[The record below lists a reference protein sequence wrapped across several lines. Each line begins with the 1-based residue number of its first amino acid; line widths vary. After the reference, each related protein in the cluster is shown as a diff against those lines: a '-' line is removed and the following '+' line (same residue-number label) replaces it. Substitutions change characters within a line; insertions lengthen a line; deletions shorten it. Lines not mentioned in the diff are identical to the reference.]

1 MRKVHDDHQREG
13 WLGLLACL
21 RLAVLFA
28 GIVASLSWAGAA
40 PRPETVIDI
49 PILAAGYGTK
59 FYEETARQFEA
70 LRPGVKIRLYGDPR
84 MAEQVRVRV
93 IGGSYPDVTTVD
105 LPWPKLIAEGKVVDL
120 TPYLNGPNWEG
131 DARWKDTF
139 LPGALEGWRL
149 GGHTYALPFAYSCW
163 TLFYN
168 KRIFSRL
175 GIREPATW
183 DEFFAACDRI
193 RRAGIAPVAL
203 PGVYLRYGDTFLL
216 AAYYNQVGK
225 TGWDAYNALAPGAR
239 TSPAF
244 IRAAGVVRRLA
255 AEDLMSGWEGMTH
268 TGAQLAFLD
277 GRAAMTVSGS
287 WFVNEMKGKIP
298 PGFEL
303 GAMNFPVWP
312 NGVADRSAIQTSSD
326 YYFVFKQADPR
337 RTQIAVDF
345 LRYLTSRARAAAF
358 VAQLDS
364 PVAVKGVSLDRF
376 SPLMRESAR
385 VIYRAKAAYSSPP
398 RMLQPEGLLQVMT
411 DARQKL
417 FEGQTTPA
425 AFGARLEAAA
435 KASRERLAN
444 PNAVVIRHPVAGRIL
459 IALVMV
465 AALGFAGLKLVLS
478 RRRPP
483 AAALRES
490 GDAGG
495 RPAVD
500 ARPHLGWGRA
510 AGFVGPAFVL
520 YALFI
525 LAPGLVSLGWAF
537 TRSNG
542 LGGHVWVG
550 LTNFKWLVFE
560 SDAFWFALRNN
571 GFLVV
576 VPAAVVIPL
585 SLGLAYLIHRGV
597 WGGKALRT
605 ILLFPNL
612 LGGVAATLLW
622 MNAYEPHGGL
632 VNAGLSALGR
642 AVGWHWLA
650 GFNGFPWLAPEYL
663 YWSMIPIYVW
673 MACGFNLI
681 LYLAAMEGVDA
692 ELYEAAA
699 IDGAP
704 QWRQFF
710 SITLPMIREVVAI
723 SAVFLVIGGLN
734 AFEMVWLLTS
744 QDPSTSLHTLGT
756 LLVTTLFKEFDVGRA
771 TAIAATMLALVLA
784 ASAAL
789 LGGVRRADD

>member
-1 MRKVHDDHQREG
+1 MRSDHDNRRLSSRPQPWAGFR
-13 WLGLLACL
+13 LAALLAL
-21 RLAVLFA
+21 VLTQL
-28 GIVASLSWAGAA
+28 VSSRAA
-40 PRPETVIDI
+40 PSQPAETVIDI
-49 PILAAGYGTK
+49 PILAAGYGTR

-70 LRPGVKIRLYGDPR
+70 LRPGVKIHLYGDPR

-93 IGGSYPDVTTVD
+93 IGGSHPDITTVD
-105 LPWPKLIAEGKVVDL
+105 LPWPKLIAEGKLVDL
-120 TPYLNGPNWEG
+120 TPYLDGPDWEG
-131 DARWKDTF
+131 DARWRDTF
-139 LPGALEGWRL
+139 LPGALEGWQV

-163 TLFYN
+163 TIFYN
-168 KRIFSRL
+168 RRIFERL
-175 GIREPATW
+175 GLREPRTW
-183 DEFFAACDRI
+183 DDFFAACDRI
-193 RRAGIAPVAL
+193 RKAGIAPLAL

-216 AAYYNQVGK
+216 AAYYNQVGPR
-225 TGWDAYNALAPGAR
+225 GWAAYNALAPGAR

-244 IRAAGVVRRLA
+244 VRAAGVVRRLA
-255 AEDLMSGWEGMTH
+255 AEDLMPGWQGMTH
-268 TGAQLAFLD
+268 TGAQLAFLE
-277 GRAAMTVSGS
+277 GRAAMTISGS

-312 NGVADRSAIQTSSD
+312 DGKADPTAIQTSSD
-326 YYFVFKQADPR
+326 YYFVFRQADPR
-337 RTQIAVDF
+337 RTRIAIDF
-345 LRYLTSRARAAAF
+345 LRYLTSRERAAAF
-358 VAQLDS
+358 VSELDS
-364 PVAVKGVSLDRF
+364 PVAVKGIPLDRF

-385 VIYRAKAAYSSPP
+385 VIYGARSTYSSPP
-398 RMLQPEGLLQVMT
+398 RMLQPEGLQQVMT
-411 DARQKL
+411 DARQQL
-417 FEGQTTPA
+417 FTGQTTAA

-435 KASRERLAN
+435 RVSRERLAD
-444 PNAVVIRHPVAGRIL
+444 PDFVQIRHPMAGRIL
-459 IALVMV
+459 IVLVLAL
-465 AALGFAGLKLVLS
+465 ASGFAAVKLLRR
-478 RRRPP
+478 RRRPAGP
-483 AAALRES
+483 AE
-490 GDAGG
+490 GG
-495 RPAVD
+495 AAVD
-500 ARPHLGWGRA
+500 ARPRLGLGRA
-510 AGFVGPAFVL
+510 AGFVGPAFAL

-525 LAPGLVSLGWAF
+525 LGPGVVSFAWAF

-542 LGGHVWVG
+542 LGGHAWVG

-571 GFLVV
+571 AFLVV
-576 VPAAVVIPL
+576 VPALVVIPL
-585 SLGLAYLIHRGV
+585 SLGLAYMIHRGV
-597 WGGKALRT
+597 WGGGALRA

-642 AVGWHWLA
+642 LLGWHWLA
-650 GFNGFPWLAPEYL
+650 GFDGFPWLAPEYL

-673 MACGFNLI
+673 MACGFNLV
-681 LYLAAMEGVDA
+681 LYLAAMEGIDG

-710 SITLPMIREVVAI
+710 SITLPTIREVVAI

-744 QDPSTSLHTLGT
+744 QDPATSLHTLGT

-784 ASAAL
+784 ASAAV
-789 LGGVRRADD
+789 LGGARRADD